1 MSMLEN
7 IKNTVKSKLD
17 NVVALQ
23 EVHQYPEIK
32 FNGYPAATIVPSDNE
47 SDFETTTENQRVYA
61 FTIRLFSQIKG
72 SGLEKA
78 YGQMYNLI
86 DEVLDEFDKDQ
97 GLSGLTLPTGY
108 TMIISEALPSAVGL
122 VAETDLLMAMVT
134 IRVRILID
142 TKIIT

>member
-1 MSMLEN
+1 MLEN
-7 IKNTVKSKLD
+7 LKNTIKGKLD
-17 NVVALQ
+17 SVTAIQ
-23 EVHQYPEIK
+23 EVHAYPEIK
-32 FNGYPAATIVPSDNE
+32 FNGYPAATIVPSENE
-47 SDFETTTENQRVYA
+47 SDFETTTENTRVYA
-61 FTIRLFSQIKG
+61 FAVRLFSQIKG

-97 GLSGLTLPTGY
+97 ALTGLTMPDGY
-108 TMIISEALPSAVGL
+108 TLEISEALPSSVGL
-122 VAETDLLMAMVT
+122 VAETDLLMAMVN